1 MDKRISLAKAVIN
14 NSFIALEHIVS
25 NHGSN
30 LTIIEQLEKRID
42 SLKEKLEYA
51 KTKNNK

>member
-14 NSFIALEHIVS
+14 NSLTALEHIVS
-25 NHGSN
+25 NHISN
-30 LTIIEQLEKRID
+30 SAIIEQLEERID

-51 KTKNNK
+51 KTKINK